1 MVALT
6 VLGESM
12 NLKKIP
18 KSRNTVSLALLPR
31 MTLLTTCPRGRTKSR
46 SYEMKTYSN
55 EELYKGS
62 GDDWLCRLVQHTV
75 SPQEIEDPEVSA
87 LWGDARL
94 SLNKIE
100 ELINQNSGFRERQE
114 PEERG
119 AAADLDD
126 SGL

>member
-1 MVALT
+1 
-6 VLGESM
+6 
-12 NLKKIP
+12 
-18 KSRNTVSLALLPR
+18 
-31 MTLLTTCPRGRTKSR
+31 
-46 SYEMKTYSN
+46 MKTYSN

-75 SPQEIEDPEVSA
+75 SPEEIEDPEVSA
-87 LWGDARL
+87 IWGDARR

-100 ELINQNSGFRERQE
+100 ELISPHGFRERQE

-119 AAADLDD
+119 AVADFDD